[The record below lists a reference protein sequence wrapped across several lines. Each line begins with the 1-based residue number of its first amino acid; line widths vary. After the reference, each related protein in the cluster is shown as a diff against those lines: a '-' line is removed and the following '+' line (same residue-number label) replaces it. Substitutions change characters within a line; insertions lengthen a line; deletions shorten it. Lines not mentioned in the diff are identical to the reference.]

1 MQTSLEDETA
11 ALLNDLVAGQDELL
25 KLLARKRQLLGEVDV
40 EGLAALA
47 PQEQQWVA
55 TLQQCLDRRQQ
66 LLARAAEEGL
76 PSSSLQAMAERLPTA
91 RHGLRQLVDTARRRG
106 RLLQQESLVNWM
118 VIQRTLL
125 HLSQLLEIIA
135 TGGRLQPTYGE
146 GRPSSGGVL
155 IDGVA

>member
-1 MQTSLEDETA
+1 MQTSLENETA

-25 KLLARKRQLLGEVDV
+25 EILSRSGNSWARSMSQGWRP
-40 EGLAALA
+40 LA
-47 PQEQQWVA
+47 PQEQQWID
-55 TLQQCLDRRQQ
+55 TLQECLDRRQQ
-66 LLARAAEEGL
+66 LLARAAQEGL

-91 RHGLRQLVDTARRRG
+91 AAGLCQQVDLARRRG

-146 GRPSSGGVL
+146 RATVFP
-155 IDGVA
+155 AAC